1 MDGVEVKVSRT
12 AIAKIRAA
20 TIQARLPDPVIFG
33 DWIMNTREFVVVTV
47 ELENGVTGTAFTLT
61 RDGAVA
67 EQIRKTLR
75 HTYIGTEITELE
87 KTYLVAKRR
96 SLASHSAGIGLRALS
111 LIDLAC
117 WEALARNKEESIS
130 QLLQGPRSPMPAT
143 AIIGYPPGKMGPEE
157 VRKQVKDLY
166 QTGWRRFKCPV
177 ASTLEL
183 SRDRLLA
190 AREAA
195 PDSWIGCDAAWIYKD
210 VDSALAFLDAIST
223 VDLGWFEDIF
233 APGDAQ
239 LVRALRERTNI
250 PIAMGDEQGGSYYPE
265 SLIKFDA
272 VDVVRIDLT
281 CMGGITGGREIVD
294 MCLAANVKFAPHMF
308 AHVHSQIFS
317 AWGFQEVPIEW
328 GVPWTGVDPYADS
341 LVQPEITDSG
351 FMKPLP
357 EAAGFGQL
365 LNLDWVRT
373 QEFDDPEGI
382 FTN

>member
-1 MDGVEVKVSRT
+1 MSQT
-12 AIAKIRAA
+12 SIAKIRAA
-20 TIQARLPDPVIFG
+20 TIQATLPDPVIFG
-33 DWIMNTREFVVVTV
+33 DWIMKTREFVVVTV
-47 ELENGVTGTAFTLT
+47 ELKNGVVGRAFTLT

-75 HTYIGTEITELE
+75 QTYIGTEIAELE
-87 KTYLVAKRR
+87 KTYVVAKRR

-111 LIDLAC
+111 MIDLAC
-117 WEALARNKEESIS
+117 WDARARNEDKSIS
-130 QLLQGPRSPMPAT
+130 ELLQGPRSPMPAT

-157 VRKQVKDLY
+157 VRAQVKDLY
-166 QTGWRRFKCPV
+166 QAGWRRFKCPV

-210 VDSALAFLDAIST
+210 VDSALAFLEAIGP
-223 VDLGWFEDIF
+223 VKLGWFEDIF
-233 APGDAQ
+233 APGDAH

-308 AHVHSQIFS
+308 AHVHSQVFS
-317 AWGFQEVPIEW
+317 AWGFPEVPVEW

-341 LVQPEITDSG
+341 LAQPEIMESG
-351 FMKPLP
+351 LMKPLP
-357 EAAGFGQL
+357 EAAGFGEL
-365 LNLDWVRT
+365 LNIDWVRT
-373 QEFDDPEGI
+373 QAFEDPEGI
-382 FTN
+382 FAS

>member
-1 MDGVEVKVSRT
+1 MSQNS
-12 AIAKIRAA
+12 IAKIRAA
-20 TIQARLPDPVIFG
+20 TIQASLPDPVIFG
-33 DWIMNTREFVVVTV
+33 DWIMKTREFVVVTV
-47 ELENGVTGTAFTLT
+47 ELENGLTGTAFTLT

-75 HTYIGTEITELE
+75 HTYVGTDIVDLE

-111 LIDLAC
+111 LIDLAS
-117 WEALARNKEESIS
+117 WDALARSKEKSIS
-130 QLLQGPRSPMPAT
+130 QLLQGQRSPMPAT

-157 VRKQVKDLY
+157 VRNQVKDLY
-166 QTGWRRFKCPV
+166 QIGWRRFKCPV

-183 SRDRLLA
+183 SRDRLIA

-210 VDSALAFLDAIST
+210 VDSALSFLDSISS
-223 VDLGWFEDIF
+223 VGLGWFEDIF

-317 AWGFQEVPIEW
+317 AWGFPEVPIEW

-351 FMKPLP
+351 LMKPLP
-357 EAAGFGQL
+357 EAAGFGEL

-373 QEFDDPEGI
+373 QDFDDPEGI
-382 FTN
+382 FAN

>member
-1 MDGVEVKVSRT
+1 MSRT
-12 AIAKIRAA
+12 VIAKIRAA